1 MVVGEKLC
9 TFAIAMTDNITYY
22 IAILALI
29 IIGVI
34 AAKKIASCLIKS
46 VMIVVLLAIAAFIYY
61 QYLR

>member
-1 MVVGEKLC
+1 ME
-9 TFAIAMTDNITYY
+9 NWTYY
-22 IAILALI
+22 AALLSLI

-46 VMIVVLLAIAAFIYY
+46 VMIVVLLAIAAYIYY